1 MGLAVAPRRLAL
13 ALSLVAAALCCPSAA
28 AAGGEACGAA
38 PAPVAEEAPLQQR
51 LAASPLAF
59 VGSLRSVD
67 GGVLR
72 FSVELAL
79 RGSPG
84 PEYLAI
90 NPPAGCGHHFRPG
103 ERWLFAGVLRQLPSR
118 RLGLASRPLASQAW
132 RIDDLPLGLS
142 AWQRCDDAGQCL
154 AVDNGCLLTA
164 AHRDHWPAA
173 RDQAW
178 RRGGDP
184 RAMSCEPRVR
194 DDLVLACIDQR
205 CGAWQI
211 APPR

>member
-1 MGLAVAPRRLAL
+1 MAPRRPAL
-13 ALSLVAAALCCPSAA
+13 AKSLIAAALYCLSAA
-28 AAGGEACGAA
+28 AVAGEQCDSAA
-38 PAPVAEEAPLQQR
+38 KPLADTAPLQQR

-59 VGSLRSVD
+59 VGTLRSVD
-67 GGVLR
+67 AGRLR

-79 RGSPG
+79 RGSPDHEFESNTLPG
-84 PEYLAI
+84 A
-90 NPPAGCGHHFRPG
+90 CGHPFRAG
-103 ERWLFAGVLRQLPSR
+103 ERWLFAGVSRQQPTR
-118 RLGLASRPLASQAW
+118 RLGQASKPLAAQAW
-132 RIDDLPLGLS
+132 RLDDRQLGLS
-142 AWQRCDDAGQCL
+142 AWQHCDLAEQCL
-154 AVDNGCLLTA
+154 AVDNGCLLSA
-164 AHRDHWPAA
+164 VHRDHWPAA

-194 DDLVLACIDQR
+194 DDTVLACIDHR